1 MVNSYWAF
9 SEPPTVFYNYIPQG
23 IFSHCWPSF
32 TSSFPLLDLLTP
44 SSMLP
49 LKYFEL
55 QHTLFFSVV
64 TRKCILFFLSC
75 KKENSMQVKHKDLNW
90 FWRVWAQSCLGAV
103 LPWTYTPEQVTE
115 VYDATFWVKIIIYY
129 TTYNLLGK
137 LEATTISR
145 TILYLRKQFWFEK
158 SKWWVMAI
166 HTISQG
172 RCECICL
179 AFSWSQNSGWAHC
192 LYLSLVQSLSVA
204 MIYCRRVSSC
214 LILNC
219 YCRSVLYILQ
229 ITYSLILLWL
239 IDRIEGV
246 TVSGG
251 KSPNIILLRNY

>member
-1 MVNSYWAF
+1 MYF
-9 SEPPTVFYNYIPQG
+9 
-23 IFSHCWPSF
+23 IFFVLQERKFNPSK
-32 TSSFPLLDLLTP
+32 TQRLELILESMSS
-44 SSMLP
+44 
-49 LKYFEL
+49 
-55 QHTLFFSVV
+55 
-64 TRKCILFFLSC
+64 I
-75 KKENSMQVKHKDLNW
+75 
-90 FWRVWAQSCLGAV
+90 
-103 LPWTYTPEQVTE
+103 LPWCCTSLNIHSWTS
-115 VYDATFWVKIIIYY
+115 DWSLWVKIIIYY
-129 TTYNLLGK
+129 TAYNLLGK